1 MTKKSIFLLFFIL
14 ILLSSFCYAES
25 EWQTSTYA
33 SQTGLQIV
41 YPKLDFYNI
50 NDKNITFNFNVFNEN
65 NTHLENDTTQCI
77 ILIYQNNGSRIINST
92 LLWDNIN
99 FYYNW
104 DITNYNSPQN
114 FYYTLFCNQV
124 SGQTIIA
131 KGFSSNNFELNYDGR
146 NPSLNTNYLPIA
158 LFLIGIC
165 FILIT
170 ISNNLDPRHGIL
182 KLILLS
188 FVVLFFIVFGV
199 VLLTMFR
206 GGALDIHALLFFKT
220 NTWLLRIF
228 FSYVLI
234 FLLIMVFEKLGML
247 VKVKSFFKVK

>member
-14 ILLSSFCYAES
+14 ILLSSFCYAVKPTQVS
-25 EWQTSTYA
+25 TQTA
-33 SQTGLQIV
+33 ALQIV
-41 YPKLDFYNI
+41 YPEFDFYKLGSQLTLNFHVYNSTGAWLTNSTAGCVI
-50 NDKNITFNFNVFNEN
+50 HVYNNNGTHLYIANLTYDAADKDFKYILNITNITASTTLAYLVYC
-65 NTHLENDTTQCI
+65 NTTTESGFVG
-77 ILIYQNNGSRIINST
+77 NGFR
-92 LLWDNIN
+92 L
-99 FYYNW
+99 
-104 DITNYNSPQN
+104 NYN
-114 FYYTLFCNQV
+114 
-124 SGQTIIA
+124 A
-131 KGFSSNNFELNYDGR
+131 RD
-146 NPSLNTNYLPIA
+146 PSLNTNYLPVVI
-158 LFLIGIC
+158 FLIGIC